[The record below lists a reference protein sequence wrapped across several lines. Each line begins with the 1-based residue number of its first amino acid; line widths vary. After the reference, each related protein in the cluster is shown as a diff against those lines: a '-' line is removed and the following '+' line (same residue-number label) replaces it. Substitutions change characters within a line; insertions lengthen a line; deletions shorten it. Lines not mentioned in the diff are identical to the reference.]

1 MTMTI
6 RATGESFSLDSAIF
20 KMIERIPFFLSQF
33 HSLRSFI
40 SKNLVSDR
48 AISSADSAMA
58 IGSDIV

>member
-1 MTMTI
+1 
-6 RATGESFSLDSAIF
+6 
-20 KMIERIPFFLSQF
+20 
-33 HSLRSFI
+33 LRSFI